1 MNFTFDGMFNGEGTE
16 RTTVYDDA
24 GMALALG
31 AEQQLGRAGAGG
43 GAFAIEGHPEY
54 CIKLFHAADLEDEEK
69 RDRILVRLR
78 AALERRECQRNP
90 RLAWPLGA
98 VKDRGG
104 RTIGYAMR
112 RIPPEFKPFRALF
125 GGAAAVSRCFPG
137 WGRKELARAAKAFV
151 DTVRW
156 LDGLGIRPADF
167 NPSNFM
173 AAPDGRIMLLDCDS
187 FEVRGRDGT
196 VHTSD
201 VFYPD
206 CAAPEILREPGMAGE
221 ARTKEQTR
229 FSAALVAYQ
238 LLMEGGHP
246 YAFAGEAAD
255 GSTTGSPA
263 DNIRAG
269 TCPLGADASC
279 RMAPFWYRLW
289 SWLTGPLKA
298 DFVRTFR
305 EGNRDSAAR
314 ATLGELSAAIQQFQ
328 RECARTPE
336 RNELAPATKKTPG
349 APGGAGGGWN
359 GGSGFGGGYRTAAAE
374 RA

>member
-1 MNFTFDGMFNGEGTE
+1 MSSAFTFEDMFNGEGTE

-24 GMALALG
+24 GGALELG

-43 GAFAIEGHPEY
+43 SVFAIEGHPEY
-54 CIKLFHAADLEDEEK
+54 CIKLFHAADLEDEAK
-69 RDRILVRLR
+69 RDRILKRLR
-78 AALERRECQRNP
+78 ASLEMPVCQRNP

-137 WGRKELARAAKAFV
+137 CGRKELARVAKAFV

-156 LDGLGIRPADF
+156 LDGHGVRVGDF
-167 NPSNFM
+167 NCSNFM
-173 AAPDGRIMLLDCDS
+173 AAPDGRVMFLDCDGY
-187 FEVRGRDGT
+187 EVTGREGT

-206 CAAPEILREPGMAGE
+206 CAAPEILREPGTAGE

-238 LLMEGGHP
+238 LVMEGGHP
-246 YAFAGEAAD
+246 YSFAGEAAD

-263 DNIRAG
+263 DNIRSG
-269 TCPLGADASC
+269 MCPLGADASC
-279 RMAPFWYRLW
+279 RLSPFWYRLW

-298 DFVRTFR
+298 VFIRTFQ
-305 EGNRDSAAR
+305 EGNRNPEAR
-314 ATLGELSAAIQQFQ
+314 ATLAELSNAIQQFT

-336 RNELAPATKKTPG
+336 RNELAPATKKPPSVAGTVDR
-349 APGGAGGGWN
+349 GGQGV
-359 GGSGFGGGYRTAAAE
+359 GGGYRTPLAE